1 MRKVIGIV
9 SLALLLCGCGR
20 SHSQTNVAPVP
31 EQTLLSSGQIVIAR
45 PIPNVSTSDELKM
58 LGFLPIQGV
67 HAGLWLVLDSSSG
80 SLTLM
85 EGESPV
91 TSTKAEGLSHLRPGK
106 YQVLHKQRSALW
118 YAPDS
123 YFSDRNIPVPGQ
135 GDKSRYRR
143 GALGEF
149 VVYLAK
155 DFPLHSGPVWSPEI
169 GGLKLPEL
177 ELSRIYYKIPVGA
190 DVEVK

>member
-1 MRKVIGIV
+1 MKKIIAFF
-9 SLALLLCGCGR
+9 SLAVLCAGCGR
-20 SHSQTNVAPVP
+20 A
-31 EQTLLSSGQIVIAR
+31 TLTPTPGSEMLANGQIVIAR
-45 PIPNVSTSDELKM
+45 PIPKISTTDELKM
-58 LGFLPIQGV
+58 FGFLPIQGV
-67 HAGLWLVLDSSSG
+67 HAGAWLSLDTATS

-85 EGESPV
+85 EGDSALT
-91 TSTKAEGLSHLRPGK
+91 TSKVEGLPQLRPGK

-123 YFSDRNIPVPGQ
+123 YFSARDIPIPGQ

-149 VVYLAK
+149 VVYLSK
-155 DFPLHSGPVWSPEI
+155 DFPVHSGPVWSPDI
-169 GGLKLPEL
+169 GGLRLSEL
-177 ELSRIYYKIPVGA
+177 ELSKIYYKIPVGA